1 MVRTVLL
8 VVFFLIFNGLLVW
21 YNVKLGDKWYKL
33 VGILIF
39 LYLLGGYLF
48 YDGNKFL
55 GTIWFYLIWIYLII
69 AIGEKALAVKDECEE
84 YKKIVKELRN
94 NNSMNRSK

>member
-55 GTIWFYLIWIYLII
+55 GTIWFYLIWMRWSPKI
-69 AIGEKALAVKDECEE
+69 AQFSKVVKFKKREKGGDHERQ
-84 YKKIVKELRN
+84 KKLHSRI
-94 NNSMNRSK
+94 